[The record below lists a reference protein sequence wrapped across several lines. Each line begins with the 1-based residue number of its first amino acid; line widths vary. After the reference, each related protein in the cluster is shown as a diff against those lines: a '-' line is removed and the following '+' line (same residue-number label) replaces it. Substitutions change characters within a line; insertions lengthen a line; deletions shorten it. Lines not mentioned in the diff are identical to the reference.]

1 MISAPTRFRLRRENV
16 GPVVVVRFHG
26 FLGAAGAT
34 ALRSLV
40 EDVLQH
46 ESAPVVVDLAGT
58 TDLDCHAVSA
68 LEALH
73 RHALRRGRYLRVAAV
88 PPRLR
93 GLLDPFDLH
102 SALGGTG
109 SVAHECRAAGEA
121 GGAGGAGG
129 APPAEGERVCA

>member
-1 MISAPTRFRLRRENV
+1 MISSSTRFRLRREDV

-26 FLGAAGAT
+26 VLGAAGAA

-46 ESAPVVVDLAGT
+46 EASPVVVDLAGT
-58 TDLDCHAVSA
+58 TALDCHAVSA

-73 RHALRRGRYLRVAAV
+73 RHALRRGGHLRVAAV
-88 PPRLR
+88 PARLR

-121 GGAGGAGG
+121 AG